1 PSRLLFD
8 SLSSRWDLH
17 WTLTGPRGA
26 EVNQRAFAYSDSID
40 LSSGLSSLL
49 DLPAGTYSLIV
60 DGSAGEAVDYAF
72 RLIDTAN
79 ARPVALDADVT
90 GSFATGGTSNVYRF
104 DAAAGDK
111 VTLER
116 LIDATSSD
124 FSIGWRLFD
133 PFGRQV
139 TNANYLYGTS
149 TVDLRVTGTYTLAI
163 EQRVG

>member
-1 PSRLLFD
+1 AFSARMIKVADPTRAIAIDTLVTGRREPGERHTLTFTLTQPSRLLFD

-79 ARPVALDADVT
+79 AQPVALDTDVT
-90 GSFATGGTSNVYRF
+90 GSFATGGTS
-104 DAAAGDK
+104 
-111 VTLER
+111 
-116 LIDATSSD
+116 
-124 FSIGWRLFD
+124 
-133 PFGRQV
+133 
-139 TNANYLYGTS
+139 
-149 TVDLRVTGTYTLAI
+149 
-163 EQRVG
+163 